1 MEPSGNPKSV
11 NAGKLV
17 ETLVSRFET
26 RNYFA
31 IKKRGKEKGR
41 RGRGRITKRCKR
53 GFGERDMAEEEESTA
68 TI

>member
-1 MEPSGNPKSV
+1 VEPSGNPKSV

-31 IKKRGKEKGR
+31 MKKRKGKRKKK
-41 RGRGRITKRCKR
+41 KRKKKNYQAMQE
-53 GFGERDMAEEEESTA
+53 GFW
-68 TI
+68 

>member
-31 IKKRGKEKGR
+31 MKKRKGKRKKKKR
-41 RGRGRITKRCKR
+41 RKKKNYQAMQE
-53 GFGERDMAEEEESTA
+53 GFW
-68 TI
+68 